1 MTNRAEAFR
10 HHFKKICIFIQIVTS
25 LYLGK
30 AAQKCPD
37 LCGHG
42 ARGPLSLLTRL
53 QCRLSL
59 WL

>member
-25 LYLGK
+25 LHLGE

-37 LCGHG
+37 LCEHG
-42 ARGPLSLLTRL
+42 ARGPLSF
-53 QCRLSL
+53 
-59 WL
+59 